1 MIYLKWCMQ
10 YDIFIIDVL
19 KKVLW
24 ICLDQYWCFFYDRVG
39 ACSLG
44 LLLKPL
50 SFFIV
55 HYAKLFLK
63 LDLLEC
69 AFNFLH
75 VYLPELL
82 CCGIVSFV
90 FSLG

>member
-1 MIYLKWCMQ
+1 MTSLSLMYLKKCCG
-10 YDIFIIDVL
+10 YV
-19 KKVLW
+19 W
-24 ICLDQYWCFFYDRVG
+24 INIGAFFYDRVG